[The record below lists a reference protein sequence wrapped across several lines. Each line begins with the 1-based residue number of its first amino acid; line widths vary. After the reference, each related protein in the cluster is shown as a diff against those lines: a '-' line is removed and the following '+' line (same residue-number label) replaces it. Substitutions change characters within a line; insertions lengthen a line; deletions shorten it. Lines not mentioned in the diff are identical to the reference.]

1 MRQPGEFLLIF
12 SFTPEEK
19 KLMKRPFF
27 VFLSVIVLLATALS
41 ACSPAAATAP
51 SSLIKVR
58 VATDATYPPFE
69 SVDDKTKELVGFDI
83 DLIKA
88 VATKAGFDLELV
100 NINFDALL
108 AGMGTCQYD
117 LAISATTITE
127 DRKKTMLFS
136 DPYIN
141 GGQILA
147 VQKTNTTINSKDD
160 LQGKK
165 IGVQISTTGAIEAGK
180 ITGATVKTYD
190 TVDLAFQD
198 LANGQ
203 IDATIVDYPTSANYV
218 AKMSDKIKNVGQ
230 VFTDES
236 YGIVACKTKTD
247 LIAKVNTALAALKSE
262 GFLTQLEDKWV
273 KAK

>member
-1 MRQPGEFLLIF
+1 
-12 SFTPEEK
+12 
-19 KLMKRPFF
+19 MKRP
-27 VFLSVIVLLATALS
+27 VFVLLSLVVLLS
-41 ACSPAAATAP
+41 MLLGACAPAAKT
-51 SSLIKVR
+51 KVR
-58 VATDATYPPFE
+58 IATDATYPPFE
-69 SVDDKTKELVGFDI
+69 SVNDKTKDLEGFDI

-88 VATKAGFDLELV
+88 VADKAGLDIELV

-127 DRKKTMLFS
+127 DRKKVMMFS

-141 GGQILA
+141 AGQILA
-147 VQKTNTTINSKDD
+147 VKKDNTTINSKDD
-160 LQGKK
+160 LKGKK

-180 ITGATVKTYD
+180 IEGATVKTYD

-203 IDATIVDYPTSANYV
+203 IDATIVDYPTSLNYV
-218 AKMSDKIKNVGQ
+218 AKMSDKLKNVGAA
-230 VFTDES
+230 FTDEF

-247 LIAKVNTALAALKSE
+247 LVAKVNTALAALKTE
-262 GFLTQLEDKWV
+262 GFIKKLEDKWIKV
-273 KAK
+273 P

>member
-1 MRQPGEFLLIF
+1 
-12 SFTPEEK
+12 
-19 KLMKRPFF
+19 MKRPFF

-41 ACSPAAATAP
+41 ACAPAAATAP
-51 SSLIKVR
+51 SALIKVR

-69 SVDDKTKELVGFDI
+69 SVNDKTKELEGYDI

-88 VATKAGFDLELV
+88 VAAKAGFDLELI

-127 DRKKTMLFS
+127 DRKKVMLFS
-136 DPYIN
+136 DPYQN
-141 GGQILA
+141 AGQIVA
-147 VQKTNTTINSKDD
+147 VQKTNTTVNSKDD
-160 LQGKK
+160 LKGKK
-165 IGVQISTTGAIEAGK
+165 IGVQISTTGAIEAAK

-203 IDATIVDYPTSANYV
+203 IDATIVDYPTSTIYV
-218 AKMSDKIKNVGQ
+218 LKMSDKIKNIGQ
-230 VFTDES
+230 PFTDES

-262 GFLTQLEDKWV
+262 GFLTKLEDKYV
-273 KAK
+273 KGK